1 MRMNSRVPSPSSR
14 KRGPRLPCGLIT
26 PRTTASAPLA
36 VPFSSSDA
44 TCAASTFVMR
54 SSGISISSRG
64 RVEFR
69 AELLQHVFHHRGG
82 IVLRLPAPFRTR
94 RAVIDAAWP
103 GIGNRLAYRID
114 LVADLEFGHVF
125 ADQIGK

>member
-36 VPFSSSDA
+36 VPFSSRDA

-64 RVEFR
+64 RVELC
-69 AELLQHVFHHRGG
+69 AELLQHVFDQRGG
-82 IVLRLPAPFRTR
+82 IVLRLPPPFRTG
-94 RAVIDAAWP
+94 RAVVDAAWP
-103 GIGNRLAYRID
+103 GIGNRLAYGVD
-114 LVADLEFGHVF
+114 LVADLKFGQML
-125 ADQIGK
+125 AD